1 MVDGSVSIRK
11 ILVPTSGL
19 AQSVKACQYAAGLA
33 KITGAEIIGIHV
45 LGTQVSRIFDE
56 RRHLGEISHDFKDQ
70 YKKEGEEYLRQ
81 IERVCSREMVKFRT
95 MLLEGY
101 PPEEILKIA
110 QKENVD
116 LIVLGVRRKSTF
128 ERQFGIS
135 TSDKIILN
143 ATCPVTVINTPL

>member
-1 MVDGSVSIRK
+1 MVDGSVSIKK

-45 LGTQVSRIFDE
+45 LGSQVSRIFDE

-70 YKKEGEEYLRQ
+70 YKKEGEEYLKQ
-81 IERVCSREMVKFRT
+81 IERVCLREMVKFRT

-101 PPEEILKIA
+101 PPEEILKVA
-110 QKENVD
+110 
-116 LIVLGVRRKSTF
+116 
-128 ERQFGIS
+128 
-135 TSDKIILN
+135 SD
-143 ATCPVTVINTPL
+143 